1 MGADSLIN
9 FHKWHKWKIISKKC
23 KIVVFDRHGYKKKSL
38 DFDKDEYSSKSIDL
52 ISFSF
57 KRSGKESQTRKPFEG
72 ILENLSRL
80 HDGTSSEATRRRLRS
95 FMSPQSCKAC
105 EGQRLRKEVLAV
117 TLSSDHQPIGEFR
130 YGGLSIMD
138 VCRMSIDNALI
149 FFEGLKLDSFGK
161 KIATDVIIEITS
173 RLRFLQDVGLGYLT
187 LNRTSGSLSGGE
199 SQRIRLATQ
208 IGAGLV
214 GVLYILDEPSIGLHA
229 RDNNQLLETLEGLRE
244 LGNTVLIVE
253 HDEETIPVSYTHL
266 TLPTNREV

>member
-1 MGADSLIN
+1 
-9 FHKWHKWKIISKKC
+9 
-23 KIVVFDRHGYKKKSL
+23 
-38 DFDKDEYSSKSIDL
+38 
-52 ISFSF
+52 
-57 KRSGKESQTRKPFEG
+57 
-72 ILENLSRL
+72 
-80 HDGTSSEATRRRLRS
+80 
-95 FMSPQSCKAC
+95 MSPQSCKAC

-117 TLSSDHQPIGEFR
+117 TLSSNHQPIGEFR

-161 KIATDVIIEITS
+161 KIATDVINEITS

-244 LGNTVLIVE
+244 LGNTVLVVE
-253 HDEETIPVSYTHL
+253 HDEETIRRADYIIDMGPGAGIHGGEVVGFGVLDKFCKHKKSL
-266 TLPTNREV
+266 TAKYLLSLIHI